1 MTTSSCSCT
10 LWQRG
15 IGIIEARIG
24 FLSNQRDLVYRDEYF
39 SVETQRRDPKPWSL
53 MTSVPNLYDVP
64 FSPSGMDGYVLVID
78 HPGVEARSALME
90 DTMVAL
96 GDFSALEASAENKR
110 LSFFGNMGQLFEY
123 MLLVLEKR
131 HDIHS
136 FHAAALY
143 DSAENEIIILPGG
156 SGSGKTILIL
166 EGVLRR
172 GCKLF
177 STEMTHFRVSD
188 SSLTFFKGSMFDN
201 VRIGNLVKD
210 FPDALDLVNSEIPQ
224 VRDIWRTTVA
234 LNMER
239 FQTEFDV
246 IRDPNV
252 TIVFPRIEGERETV
266 FVDAEIPKEKL
277 RRSLFDSASEKL
289 SKSFQMYNGNMASLP
304 LDNALLAAKRMS
316 SVSSFL
322 AYPKLRKV
330 CTLLS
335 GIKTCWAWREA

>member
-1 MTTSSCSCT
+1 MMS
-10 LWQRG
+10 QRG

-24 FLSNQRDLVYRDEYF
+24 FLSNRRDLIYRDEYF
-39 SVETQRRDPKPWSL
+39 SVEAQRQAPKPWSL

-64 FSPSGMDGYVLVID
+64 FSPSGMDGYVLITD
-78 HPGVEARSALME
+78 HPGVEARSALVE
-90 DTMVAL
+90 DTLVAL
-96 GDFSALEASAENKR
+96 GDFSALEEAAENKR

-143 DSAENEIIILPGG
+143 DHAENEMIILPGG
-156 SGSGKTILIL
+156 SGSGKTILLL
-166 EGVLRR
+166 EGILRR
-172 GCKLF
+172 GCQIF

-188 SSLTFFKGSMFDN
+188 SGLTFFKGSMFDN
-201 VRIGNLVKD
+201 VRIGNLVTD
-210 FPDALDLVNSEIPQ
+210 FRDALDLIDSELPQ

-234 LNMER
+234 INLER
-239 FQTEFDV
+239 FQTESD
-246 IRDPNV
+246 IIEDPNV

-266 FVDAEIPKEKL
+266 FVDTEIPKGKL

-289 SKSFQMYNGNMASLP
+289 SKSFQMYNGNMAALP
-304 LDNALLAAKRMS
+304 LDSAPLAAKRMS
-316 SVSSFL
+316 AVSSFL
-322 AYPKLRKV
+322 DYPKLKKV
-330 CTLLS
+330 CTLLA